1 MSDNYEAEIYTIGT
15 GVWRSIGNA
24 YGGLDCQLP
33 FNAYLRG
40 ALHWVSHG
48 SESSDVFELINSFD
62 FEREQF
68 RPLPPPSYFGPREKQ
83 FSDCLKLGVL
93 EGCLILCK
101 RKSLRDTKFT
111 KSREFRPIGYNP
123 CFDVAKAEEVK
134 RVQGARKCD
143 KPSAEGSSGCAG
155 SGMPPHKSA
164 KLDSGHDLHTLEE
177 DLPRATNSAVSVTMA
192 VSWRIGTAC
201 TLCGGDLGYLF
212 RGKGFPACQQCF
224 DAGST

>member
-40 ALHWVSHG
+40 ALYWVSHG
-48 SESSDVFELINSFD
+48 SESSDVSELINSFD

-83 FSDCLKLGVL
+83 FSNCLKLGVL
-93 EGCLILCK
+93 EGCLVL
-101 RKSLRDTKFT
+101 
-111 KSREFRPIGYNP
+111 
-123 CFDVAKAEEVK
+123 
-134 RVQGARKCD
+134 VQGARKCD

-155 SGMPPHKSA
+155 SEMPPHKST

-177 DLPRATNSAVSVTMA
+177 DLPRATNSAVSGLRALYAAVTWA
-192 VSWRIGTAC
+192 IFSEARDSQHVNNA
-201 TLCGGDLGYLF
+201 
-212 RGKGFPACQQCF
+212 
-224 DAGST
+224 STPVPRENYSVIKPCL